1 MKLTILLTLFL
12 PLNGCEG
19 RKQPTQRSPREP
31 AADLMTLPPP
41 LEWVEGLLDLPGLGT
56 TVVKLPARMLATSE
70 IVFPRDLQVIR
81 GRATSRPERIWVT
94 VGSWKRGTR
103 TVFLRAE
110 TGVRARFQ
118 NEVQPRLLSTSIE
131 LWERKAPL
139 CSVLVRSR
147 DEVGPNFDQDVRDL
161 ARGLLWSTRIFR

>member
-1 MKLTILLTLFL
+1 MKLTILLPLFL
-12 PLNGCEG
+12 ALNGCEG
-19 RKQPTQRSPREP
+19 RKQLAQRSPREP

-41 LEWVEGLLDLPGLGT
+41 LEWVDGLLDLPGLGT

-81 GRATSRPERIWVT
+81 GRASSRPEHIWVT

-110 TGVRARFQ
+110 TAVRHQFQ
-118 NEVQPRLLSTSIE
+118 NEGPPRLLSISIE
-131 LWERKAPL
+131 LWERQAPL
-139 CSVLVRSR
+139 CSVLVRTR
-147 DEVGPNFDQDVRDL
+147 EAIGPNFDQDVRDL